1 MTKNARPSSNR
12 IFWIIMACCAVGAI
26 TLIALLLS
34 GEIEG
39 ERVVPNIEHKSK

>member
-1 MTKNARPSSNR
+1 MTKKPQAPSNR
-12 IFWIIMACCAVGAI
+12 GFWILIACCALGAI

-39 ERVVPNIEHKSK
+39 ERVGPNIEHKAK